1 MTIVSV
7 CVCCG
12 RFARDSTLA
21 LHQLTRKVSGM
32 VDAAVMGGIV
42 NYEKVSVV

>member
-1 MTIVSV
+1 MITIVF
-7 CVCCG
+7 VCCG
-12 RFARDSTLA
+12 RYARDSTLA

-42 NYEKVSVV
+42 NYEKVSEV